1 MEKSKSEELIIE
13 AKNFFEFSKKEIGN
27 SIRQGQGVIMLDFMA
42 LSEFSNKLSDEIIK
56 NPEEI
61 LQLMELAIEESGL
74 ISRARIRLK
83 NLPEV
88 QLIKIRNIRSRNL
101 NELIMVEGIV
111 KQASDVRPQ
120 VVNAKFEC
128 PSCGTIMSVLQ
139 MEKKFR
145 EPTRCSCGRRGGF
158 KLISKE
164 MVDTQRLVIEESPET
179 LIGGEQPKRLN
190 VFLKEDLVEPVMESK
205 TTPGSRVNV
214 IGILKEVPVPF
225 QTGGVSTRFELAVE
239 VNNII
244 PLEETFESLQT
255 TEEDE
260 RQIFE
265 LAEDPLIFDKLAG
278 SIAPSVWGYEK
289 MKKSLVL
296 QLFGGVKKTHS
307 DGSKSRGD
315 IHILLIGDPGVAKSV
330 TLVFMASISPKGRY
344 VVGKSASGAG
354 ITATVVRDEFL
365 RGWSLEA
372 GAIVLTNK
380 GLICI
385 DELEKMDAQDRSA
398 MHEAMEQQTITI
410 SKANVQAT
418 LRAETSVLAAAN
430 PKFGRFDPYQSVAQQ
445 IDLPPTLINRFDI
458 IFTLRDIP
466 SKDKDEAIANHMLME
481 HKREGQEMAISRDLF
496 RKYVAYAKQKI
507 FPKISD
513 EAINEMKKFYVELR
527 NAPTSSE
534 SAMRPIPIS
543 ARQLGA
549 LIRMS
554 EASARVRLSNVVT
567 KEDAKLAIEIVKYY
581 LMQVGY
587 DYESKTL
594 DIDKITSGIPTS
606 QRSKIIVVRET
617 ITRLETRLGKL
628 IPLEEIE
635 KELEGKL
642 DKEEIAD
649 AISKLSASG
658 DIFKPRRGYVQ
669 KT

>member
-1 MEKSKSEELIIE
+1 M
-13 AKNFFEFSKKEIGN
+13 
-27 SIRQGQGVIMLDFMA
+27 
-42 LSEFSNKLSDEIIK
+42 
-56 NPEEI
+56 
-61 LQLMELAIEESGL
+61 
-74 ISRARIRLK
+74 
-83 NLPEV
+83 
-88 QLIKIRNIRSRNL
+88 
-101 NELIMVEGIV
+101 
-111 KQASDVRPQ
+111 
-120 VVNAKFEC
+120 
-128 PSCGTIMSVLQ
+128 
-139 MEKKFR
+139 
-145 EPTRCSCGRRGGF
+145 
-158 KLISKE
+158 
-164 MVDTQRLVIEESPET
+164 
-179 LIGGEQPKRLN
+179 
-190 VFLKEDLVEPVMESK
+190 
-205 TTPGSRVNV
+205 
-214 IGILKEVPVPF
+214 
-225 QTGGVSTRFELAVE
+225 
-239 VNNII
+239 
-244 PLEETFESLQT
+244 
-255 TEEDE
+255 
-260 RQIFE
+260 
-265 LAEDPLIFDKLAG
+265 
-278 SIAPSVWGYEK
+278 
-289 MKKSLVL
+289 
-296 QLFGGVKKTHS
+296 
-307 DGSKSRGD
+307 
-315 IHILLIGDPGVAKSV
+315 
-330 TLVFMASISPKGRY
+330 
-344 VVGKSASGAG
+344 
-354 ITATVVRDEFL
+354 
-365 RGWSLEA
+365 
-372 GAIVLTNK
+372 
-380 GLICI
+380 
-385 DELEKMDAQDRSA
+385 
-398 MHEAMEQQTITI
+398 
-410 SKANVQAT
+410 QAT

-481 HKREGQEMAISRDLF
+481 HKREGQEMVISRDLF